1 MMYSIID
8 KSTNMKIQSSTRYVT
23 GYVQRFR
30 TDTTAVSDR
39 LARRTRF
46 HRHPWAH
53 NMLGTSRTASAV
65 APMPGTC
72 TETHTHARNTP
83 ATTSLDARY
92 DVLNR
97 GSTHVAPATV
107 SIIRGFPHRRTARY

>member
-1 MMYSIID
+1 MMSSISA
-8 KSTNMKIQSSTRYVT
+8 KSTNMKVQSSTRYVT
-23 GYVQRFR
+23 GYVQRFQLTPQR
-30 TDTTAVSDR
+30 VSDR
-39 LARRTRF
+39 LACRARF

-65 APMPGTC
+65 ASVPGTC
-72 TETHTHARNTP
+72 TETHKHARNTP

-92 DVLNR
+92 DVRNQ